1 MRGFSIFQLEIRH
14 TSTSAKARERRSMS
28 EKHQKLLRL
37 ADVRNRVPYSRS
49 TIYQKISRGEFPK
62 PISIGERAVA
72 WLEADIDAWIE
83 ARVESARGEGR
94 A

>member
-1 MRGFSIFQLEIRH
+1 MP
-14 TSTSAKARERRSMS
+14 

-37 ADVRNRVPYSRS
+37 ADVRERVPYSRS

-72 WLEADIDAWIE
+72 WLESDIDAWIE
-83 ARVESARGEGR
+83 SRIQDGRTEVSA
-94 A
+94 